1 MNLEIQPENQIALA
15 TADVA
20 KGWRKLKNTFGFC
33 EESRLEMAEPVVLRV
48 QASIRA
54 WPNIF
59 GSRLSQYPQGVFG
72 LVKADWGRAEL
83 REEDLQIVI
92 EVQAIRRERL
102 PRSGLPGIYLQ
113 PVEFDKVGR
122 VGLWFSILILLAER
136 TQREYPDILEWDT
149 QFIMGG
155 RPGASRRH

>member
-1 MNLEIQPENQIALA
+1 MDLQTQPEKQLVVA
-15 TADVA
+15 TANVA
-20 KGWRKLKNTFGFC
+20 KGWRRLKNTFGFC
-33 EESRLEMAEPVVLRV
+33 EESRLEMGEGVILRV

-59 GSRLSQYPQGVFG
+59 GSRLAQYPQSVYG

-83 REEDLQIVI
+83 REEELRIMID
-92 EVQAIRRERL
+92 VQAIRRERL
-102 PRSGLPGIYLQ
+102 PRSGLPGIYQQ
-113 PVEFDKVGR
+113 PVELDKVDRAGF
-122 VGLWFSILILLAER
+122 WFSTLILLAER

-149 QFIMGG
+149 QFVMGG